1 MSDRARQVILFVGTA
16 VVAAAVLLPLFIA
29 LKLLLDAGLEILLV
43 TVVFLGFLVGF
54 VLRRETN
61 R

>member
-43 TVVFLGFLVGF
+43 TVVFLGLLVGF

>member
-1 MSDRARQVILFVGTA
+1 MSDRARQIILFVGTA
-16 VVAAAVLLPLFIA
+16 VVAAVVLLPLFIA

-43 TVVFLGFLVGF
+43 TVVCLGFLVGF

>member
-1 MSDRARQVILFVGTA
+1 MSDRARQIILFVGTA
-16 VVAAAVLLPLFIA
+16 VVAAVVLLPLFIA

>member
-43 TVVFLGFLVGF
+43 TVVCLGFLVGF